1 MTDIQWRW
9 RERLVPKPFIGLY
22 QGLGEEAAVQEAIDS
37 GRYSASRVYEVS
49 LDGGA
54 TWHSAPADMPVIDIE
69 GNPMPEDRRRNGKP
83 SDAARREMDRRLK

>member
-1 MTDIQWRW
+1 MTEILWRW
-9 RERLVPKPFIGLY
+9 REHLVPKTLVGLT
-22 QGLGEEAAVQEAIDS
+22 ERSSEAAAIEA
-37 GRYSASRVYEVS
+37 GRYSASRIYEVS

-54 TWHSAPADMPVIDIE
+54 TWHSAPKDMPVIDIE